1 MKLKKP
7 KFWDYQSP
15 NFLSYILLPLT
26 FPLIINN
33 FLLNL
38 KKNIKENHKP
48 KKICIGNIYVGGTA
62 KTPLTIKIY
71 QILNNLNIK
80 TATIKKFYKNHYDE
94 QKMLSEKTI
103 LYCEKTRIAAL
114 NKAIKDRVNVAIF
127 DDGLQDK
134 SINYDLR
141 IVCFNNIKWIGNG
154 FLIPA
159 GPLREKINS
168 ISKYDLAFLN
178 GNEKD
183 NSNLKLLLK
192 KYNANIEV
200 FESNYKVLNI
210 KQFNINEKYI
220 IFSGIGNPDSF
231 KQTLINNNIKIT
243 KEIIFPDHHNYT
255 QKNIDYIM
263 SQAINHNSKILT
275 TEKDYIKIKSFK
287 NDDIKYLKIE
297 LDIKNEDKLIDY
309 LKIHI

>member
-192 KYNANIEV
+192 KYNANIEI

-231 KQTLINNNIKIT
+231 KQTLISNNIKIT

-255 QKNIDYIM
+255 QKNIDYIRL
-263 SQAINHNSKILT
+263 QARQFNSKILT
-275 TEKDYIKIKSFK
+275 TEKDYTKIKSYK

-309 LKIHI
+309 LKMHI

>member
-71 QILNNLNIK
+71 QILYNLNIK

-114 NKAIKDRVNVAIF
+114 NKAIKDKVNVAIF

-134 SINYDLR
+134 SINYDLK
-141 IVCFNNIKWIGNG
+141 IVCFNNIKCIGNG

-168 ISKYDLAFLN
+168 VSKYDVAFLN
-178 GNEKD
+178 GNEKN
-183 NSNLKLLLK
+183 NSKLKLLLK
-192 KYNANIEV
+192 KYNTHIQI
-200 FESNYKVLNI
+200 FESNYKAINI
-210 KQFNINEKYI
+210 KQLDIYEQYI
-220 IFSGIGNPDSF
+220 IFSGIGNPESF
-231 KQTLINNNIKIT
+231 KQTLISNNIKIT

-255 QKNIDYIM
+255 QKDIDYIRL
-263 SQAINHNSKILT
+263 QARQFNSKILT
-275 TEKDYIKIKSFK
+275 TEKDYTKIKSYK

-309 LKIHI
+309 LKMHI

>member
-26 FPLIINN
+26 FPVIINN

-114 NKAIKDRVNVAIF
+114 NKAIKDKVNVAIF

-231 KQTLINNNIKIT
+231 KQTLISNNIKIT

-255 QKNIDYIM
+255 QKNIDYIRL
-263 SQAINHNSKILT
+263 QARQFNSKILT
-275 TEKDYIKIKSFK
+275 TEKDYTKIKSYK

-309 LKIHI
+309 LKMHI

>member
-1 MKLKKP
+1 MRLKKP
-7 KFWDYQSP
+7 KFWDYQHP

-26 FPLIINN
+26 FPIIINN

-38 KKNIKENHKP
+38 RNNIKDNSKT
-48 KKICIGNIYVGGTA
+48 KKICVGNIYVGGTA

-71 QILNNLNIK
+71 KILSDLNIK

-94 QKMLSEKTI
+94 QKILSEKTI
-103 LYCEKTRIAAL
+103 LYCEKTRISAFH
-114 NKAIKDRVNVAIF
+114 KAIQDNIDVAIF

-134 SINYDLR
+134 SINYDLK

-168 ISKYDLAFLN
+168 LSKYDVAFLN
-178 GNEKD
+178 GDGKN
-183 NSNLKLLLK
+183 NSKLKLLLK
-192 KYNANIEV
+192 NYNANIEI
-200 FESNYKVLNI
+200 FESNYKAINI
-210 KQFNINEKYI
+210 KQFDINEKYI
-220 IFSGIGNPDSF
+220 IFSGIGNPESF
-231 KQTLINNNIKIT
+231 KQTLINNDIKVI

-255 QKNIDYIM
+255 QKDIDYIR
-263 SQAINHNSKILT
+263 SQARILHSKILT
-275 TEKDYIKIKSFK
+275 TEKDYIKIKSDK
-287 NDDIKYLKIE
+287 NNDIKYLKIE

-309 LKIHI
+309 LKMHI

>member
-26 FPLIINN
+26 FPVIINN

-114 NKAIKDRVNVAIF
+114 NKAIKDKVNVAIF

-192 KYNANIEV
+192 KYNANIEI

-231 KQTLINNNIKIT
+231 KQTLISNNIKIT

-255 QKNIDYIM
+255 QKNIDYIRL
-263 SQAINHNSKILT
+263 QARQFNSKILT
-275 TEKDYIKIKSFK
+275 TEKDYTKIKSYK
-287 NDDIKYLKIE
+287 NGDIKYLEIE

-309 LKIHI
+309 LKMHI

>member
-1 MKLKKP
+1 MRLKKP
-7 KFWDYQSP
+7 KFWDYQRP

-26 FPLIINN
+26 FPIIINN

-38 KKNIKENHKP
+38 RNNIKEDSNT
-48 KKICIGNIYVGGTA
+48 KKICVGNIYVGGTA

-71 QILNNLNIK
+71 QILSDLNIK

-94 QKMLSEKTI
+94 QKILSEKTI
-103 LYCEKTRIAAL
+103 LYCKKTRISAFHE
-114 NKAIKDRVNVAIF
+114 AIQDDIDVAIF

-134 SINYDLR
+134 SINYDLK

-168 ISKYDLAFLN
+168 ISKYDVAFLN
-178 GNEKD
+178 GNGKN
-183 NSNLKLLLK
+183 NSKLKLLLK
-192 KYNANIEV
+192 KYNANIEI
-200 FESNYKVLNI
+200 FESNYKAINI
-210 KQFNINEKYI
+210 KQFDINEKYI
-220 IFSGIGNPDSF
+220 IFSGIGNPESF
-231 KQTLINNNIKIT
+231 KQTLINNDINVI

-255 QKNIDYIM
+255 QKDIDYIR
-263 SQAINHNSKILT
+263 SQARILHSKILT
-275 TEKDYIKIKSFK
+275 TEKDYIKIKSDK
-287 NDDIKYLKIE
+287 NNDIKYLKIE

-309 LKIHI
+309 LKIRI

>member
-114 NKAIKDRVNVAIF
+114 NKAIKDKVNVAIF

-192 KYNANIEV
+192 KYNANIEI

-231 KQTLINNNIKIT
+231 KQTLISNNIKIT

-255 QKNIDYIM
+255 QKNIDYIRL
-263 SQAINHNSKILT
+263 QARQFNSKILT
-275 TEKDYIKIKSFK
+275 TEKDYTKIKSYK

-297 LDIKNEDKLIDY
+297 LYIKNEYKLIDY
-309 LKIHI
+309 LKMHI

>member
-26 FPLIINN
+26 FPVIINN

-114 NKAIKDRVNVAIF
+114 NKAIKDKVNVAIF

-192 KYNANIEV
+192 KYNANIEI

-231 KQTLINNNIKIT
+231 KQTLISNNIKIT

-255 QKNIDYIM
+255 QKDIDYIRL
-263 SQAINHNSKILT
+263 QARQFNSKILT
-275 TEKDYIKIKSFK
+275 TEKDYTKIKSYK

-309 LKIHI
+309 LKMHI